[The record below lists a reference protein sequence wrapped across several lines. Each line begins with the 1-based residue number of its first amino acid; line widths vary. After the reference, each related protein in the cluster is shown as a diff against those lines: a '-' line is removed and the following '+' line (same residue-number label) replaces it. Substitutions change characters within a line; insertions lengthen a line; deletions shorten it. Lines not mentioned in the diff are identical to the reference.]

1 VLLIFTPSKA
11 DFDGTKSIN
20 LKIAQLSSSLK
31 SKDQF
36 LALFNA
42 TRLSLHETNF
52 LKSLFTELK
61 TLKPLSRTQN
71 KITLG
76 PHRFEILDLESRSF
90 RLNGID
96 FTYEPKTWPTY
107 TRESEFFSRLLKNKK
122 TALIYTSWIPEA
134 QASDL
139 EPLAPIASSLA
150 RELSELSNSQ
160 KIIRLYDRLVPL
172 KNSKRFSL

>member
-1 VLLIFTPSKA
+1 
-11 DFDGTKSIN
+11 
-20 LKIAQLSSSLK
+20 
-31 SKDQF
+31 
-36 LALFNA
+36 
-42 TRLSLHETNF
+42 
-52 LKSLFTELK
+52 
-61 TLKPLSRTQN
+61 
-71 KITLG
+71 
-76 PHRFEILDLESRSF
+76 
-90 RLNGID
+90 
-96 FTYEPKTWPTY
+96 
-107 TRESEFFSRLLKNKK
+107 LKNKK